1 MMTASGLNLGISLPQ
16 NFPERSL
23 DIDYLREYIR
33 RVEDIGFDD
42 VWLTENILSSNFQ
55 LEPVTLLTYVAAMT
69 RRIRLGVALV
79 ILNTRNPV
87 QLAKALASLD
97 QLSNG
102 RVCLGVGLGAGT
114 NTYAVFGVPPERR
127 VARFEEALQVMKA
140 LWTED
145 NPVLKGDF
153 WQLDKVRME
162 PKPLQKPH
170 IPVIF
175 GGHAEPALRRAV
187 RLGDGWM
194 AAGSISTEQSI
205 DSLKQIRA
213 MLMEA
218 GRDEA
223 RYMLSKRLYV
233 SLDDDEARARAKL
246 SEALSYQYGAR
257 DYRSM
262 GVAGAA
268 GRIVEEVGRL
278 REAGARH
285 IVLNVMYDHLDQ
297 MEAVAARVVP
307 QL

>member
-23 DIDYLREYIR
+23 DIEYLRNYIQ

-55 LEPVTLLTYVAAMT
+55 LEPVTLLTYVAAIT

-114 NTYAVFGVPPERR
+114 NTYAAFGVPPERR

-153 WQLDKVRME
+153 WQLEKVRME
-162 PKPLQKPH
+162 PKPVQKPH

-187 RLGDGWM
+187 RFGDGWM

-205 DSLKQIRA
+205 DSLTQIRG
-213 MLMEA
+213 LLKEA

-223 RYMLSKRLYV
+223 KYMLSKRLYV
-233 SLDDDEARARAKL
+233 ALDDDEDRARAKL

-262 GVAGAA
+262 GVAGAP